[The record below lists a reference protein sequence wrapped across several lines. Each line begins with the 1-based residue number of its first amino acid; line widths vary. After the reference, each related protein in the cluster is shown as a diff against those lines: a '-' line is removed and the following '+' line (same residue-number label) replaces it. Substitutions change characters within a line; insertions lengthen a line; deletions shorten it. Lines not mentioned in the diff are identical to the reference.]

1 MNKIHCPYG
10 CGAKIDNTL
19 DKLASHIFKA
29 HSGNLE
35 LCRWARVELAKIG
48 KPPEDAVPRY
58 MGRPLDR
65 VPPKRQDTLPKRLRR
80 LLPK

>member
-1 MNKIHCPYG
+1 MKKIGCPW
-10 CGAKIDNTL
+10 CGARINNEL
-19 DKLASHIFKA
+19 DKLAAHIFKR
-29 HSGNLE
+29 HSDDLE
-35 LCRWARVELAKIG
+35 LCRWARAELEKIG
-48 KPPEDAVPRY
+48 KSPEDVAPKY